1 MSQGPRLGLRCRLG
15 VPRHLRLLCLQTPT
29 EHAQVDSDGVFHY
42 ATSKWFPAALE
53 ALKATG
59 VRGMAIDVWVGRLPA
74 LQLITLLS

>member
-1 MSQGPRLGLRCRLG
+1 
-15 VPRHLRLLCLQTPT
+15 
-29 EHAQVDSDGVFHY
+29 VDSDGVFHY